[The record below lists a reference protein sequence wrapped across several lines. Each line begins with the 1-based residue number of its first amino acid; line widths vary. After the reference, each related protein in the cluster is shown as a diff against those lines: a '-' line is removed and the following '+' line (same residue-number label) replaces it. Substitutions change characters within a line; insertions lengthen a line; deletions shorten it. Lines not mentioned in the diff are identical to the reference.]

1 MRLPRLPRLHR
12 LHRLH
17 RFPLALMLA
26 LPATLCLPLSASV
39 NNTGAYFRYP
49 ALSGDTLIFTSEGDL
64 WSSPANG
71 GQARRLS
78 THAAE
83 ESRSA
88 ISHDGKLVAFSAT
101 YEGPLEAYVMPVSGG
116 QPKRI
121 SFESASAFVI
131 GWTPQG
137 EVLYSAQNQ
146 RGPNSQ
152 RVISAVH
159 PQTLQRR
166 VLPVTEAVEAS
177 LDDSGQTLFFTR
189 MGLGLTNDNV
199 KKYRGGAAARLWR
212 FDLRTQTEA
221 QPLSGSYQGNDKQP
235 MWWQGRLYFI
245 SDRDGNDNIWSMQ
258 ADGTD
263 LIQHTRHKGWDVR
276 NGALSQGRIVY
287 QLGADLHQFNIT
299 TSQDQKLTIE
309 LASDYDQQ
317 RPRLLKKPLTF
328 LTSAHFSPGGERVAL
343 TARGQIALAGTGGL
357 RRVDIALPVGSRARE
372 AALSPDGKWVYAICD
387 ASGENEIWRFPA
399 DGSPGGNALT
409 QGAVHRENLLLSP
422 DGKMLV
428 HTSKSGQL
436 WLLNL
441 STLKNELIDT
451 APLEP
456 EYGKLRWSP
465 DSKLL
470 AIVRADRVIERM
482 QIGLFDVTA
491 RKLHWLSSEKYHSHS
506 PSFSPDGQ
514 WLYFLSDRHFQS
526 SVRAP
531 WGDRN
536 TGPHFERRTQIYA
549 YALRAGRFPFQ
560 PKNELDTPVT
570 ATVATAAI
578 ATEVQWPGLQ
588 ERLFEVPL
596 APGNYA
602 NLENDGKRLYFLDRD
617 APGKSQL
624 KTLTMDDSAAT
635 PELFAADVREFAL
648 SANNKKLFFHKTSS
662 EAAGDMFVVDAA
674 PKAPP
679 DLAKATVV
687 VNNWQLSINPAQEW
701 PQLFNDAWRMHRD
714 FLFDTKMRGVDWPA
728 MRKKYAALLPQVHDK
743 RELNDL
749 LGMMSSE
756 LGTLHS
762 QIVQGEIRLAEDG
775 SIPAFLGGLF
785 EREDDGFRVKHIYRT
800 EDELPSERAPLAQP
814 GVDVRVGDMILAV
827 NGKPTKDVTDISELL
842 INQAGQ
848 QVLLKVRRTPTAQN
862 ATTKTAPKAASN
874 SVSNTASSNTAQEKN
889 VIVTAVNSERNIRLR
904 YSDWEHGL
912 RQQVEQQGKGR
923 LGYLHLRAMGP
934 ADIAQFTREFYAN
947 VNRDGL
953 IIDVRRNNGGNID
966 SWLIEKLLRRV
977 WSIWQLRN
985 GTIHTNMQQTFRGH
999 LVVLADELTYSDGE
1013 SFTAAVKALKLGV
1026 VVGKR
1031 TTGAGIFLSDGNAL
1045 IDKGRARVAEE
1056 AVFSVPG
1063 AQWMV
1068 EGIGVAPDIEVDNL
1082 PHASFNGSDQQLE
1095 TALNLLLEKL
1105 KTEPVTPLKAGII
1118 DPVGER

>member
-1 MRLPRLPRLHR
+1 MRLSRIV
-12 LHRLH
+12 
-17 RFPLALMLA
+17 LAFMFA
-26 LPATLCLPLSASV
+26 LPATLYTPLSAAVNNAV
-39 NNTGAYFRYP
+39 NNTAAYFRYP
-49 ALSGDTLIFTSEGDL
+49 ALRGDTLIFTSEGDL

-78 THAAE
+78 THPAE

-88 ISHDGKLVAFSAT
+88 ISHDGKLVAFSAS

-121 SFESASAFVI
+121 SFEGATAFVI
-131 GWTPQG
+131 GWTAQG
-137 EVLYSAQNQ
+137 EVLYSAQNR

-166 VLPVTEAVEAS
+166 VLPVAEAGEAS
-177 LDDSGQTLFFTR
+177 LDESGQTLFFTR
-189 MGLGLTNDNV
+189 MGLILTNDNV

-212 FDLRTQTEA
+212 FDLKTQAEA
-221 QPLSGSYQGNDKQP
+221 QPLSGTHQGNDKQP

-245 SDRDGNDNIWSMQ
+245 SDRDGSDNIWSMQ
-258 ADGTD
+258 ADGTN
-263 LIQHTRHKGWDVR
+263 LIQHTRHQEWDVR
-276 NGALSQGRIVY
+276 NGALDQGRIVY
-287 QLGADLHQFNIT
+287 QLGANLHRFDIAA
-299 TSQDQKLTIE
+299 SQDQKLTIE

-328 LTSAHFSPGGERVAL
+328 LTSAHFAPSGERVAL
-343 TARGQIALAGTGGL
+343 TAHGQIALAGTGKL
-357 RRVDIALPVGSRARE
+357 RRVEITLPTGSRARG
-372 AALSPDGKWVYAICD
+372 ATLSPDGKWVYAICD

-399 DGSPGGNALT
+399 DGSPGGIALT
-409 QGAVHRENLLLSP
+409 QGAMHRESLLLSP
-422 DGKMLV
+422 DGKMLA

-470 AIVRADRVIERM
+470 AIVRPERALERM
-482 QIGLFDVTA
+482 QIGLFDIA
-491 RKLHWLSSEKYHSHS
+491 SRRLHWLSSEKYHSHS
-506 PSFSPDGQ
+506 PSFSPDGH

-526 SVRAP
+526 SVGAP

-536 TGPHFERRTQIYA
+536 TGPYFERRTQIYA
-549 YALRAGRFPFQ
+549 YALRAERFPFQ
-560 PKNELDTPVT
+560 PKNELDT
-570 ATVATAAI
+570 AVATAAV
-578 ATEVQWPGLQ
+578 ATSAATSEVQWPGLH

-596 APGNYA
+596 APGNYG
-602 NLENDGKRLYFLDRD
+602 NLENDGKRLYFLDRE

-624 KTLTMDDSAAT
+624 KTLTMDDSTTT

-674 PKAPP
+674 PKAPT
-679 DLAKATVV
+679 DLSKAIVV
-687 VNNWQLSINPAQEW
+687 VNNWQLRINPAQEW

-714 FLFDTKMRGVDWPA
+714 FLFDTQMRGVDWPA
-728 MRKKYAALLPQVHDK
+728 MRKKYAALLPQVHDR

-762 QIVQGEIRLAEDG
+762 QIVPGEIRLAEDG

-800 EDELPSERAPLAQP
+800 DDELPSERAPLAQP
-814 GVDVRVGDMILAV
+814 GVEVRVGDMILAV
-827 NGKPTKDVTDISELL
+827 NGKLTKDVADISELL
-842 INQAGQ
+842 INQTGQ
-848 QVLLKVRRTPTAQN
+848 QVLLKVRRTPTVQ
-862 ATTKTAPKAASN
+862 
-874 SVSNTASSNTAQEKN
+874 NTATKPATKPAQERN
-889 VIVTAVNSERNIRLR
+889 VIVTAVNNAQNARLR
-904 YSDWEHGL
+904 YADWEQGL
-912 RQQVEQQGKGR
+912 RLQVEQQGKGR

-934 ADIAQFTREFYAN
+934 QDIAQFTREFYAN
-947 VNRDGL
+947 VTRDGL

-966 SWLIEKLLRRV
+966 SWIIEKLLRRV

-985 GTIHTNMQQTFRGH
+985 GAINTNMQQTFRGH

-1013 SFTAAVKALKLGV
+1013 SFTAAVKALKLGS

-1068 EGIGVAPDIEVDNL
+1068 EGIGVVPDIEVDNL
-1082 PHASFNGSDQQLE
+1082 PHASFNGKDQQLE

-1105 KTEPVTPLKAGII
+1105 KTEPITPLKGGII
-1118 DPVGER
+1118 DPVGKR